1 MARVEDRQTV
11 FKMLFSDSFG
21 VDIPDNF
28 DNEFIKDLFFGV
40 KNNQDLIDDLIKNNI
55 RNWKFER
62 ISRVAKCAMRISIYE
77 MIKGEIAIPIAVNE
91 AVQLAKVFGSEEEA
105 NYVQAVLSSVSLFY
119 EEYMRKNNLHLK
131 TI

>member
-40 KNNQDLIDDLIKNNI
+40 KNNQDLIDELAQLNQKIRKKHKDIGKLKNYFNYGYVAGKVTLGDISNDTGITIKNLPVLRKSLI
-55 RNWKFER
+55 F
-62 ISRVAKCAMRISIYE
+62 A
-77 MIKGEIAIPIAVNE
+77 NE
-91 AVQLAKVFGSEEEA
+91 QS
-105 NYVQAVLSSVSLFY
+105 
-119 EEYMRKNNLHLK
+119 
-131 TI
+131 T

>member
-77 MIKGEIAIPIAVNE
+77 MIKGEVAIPIAVNE

-119 EEYMRKNNLHLK
+119 ENYMRKNDLHLK